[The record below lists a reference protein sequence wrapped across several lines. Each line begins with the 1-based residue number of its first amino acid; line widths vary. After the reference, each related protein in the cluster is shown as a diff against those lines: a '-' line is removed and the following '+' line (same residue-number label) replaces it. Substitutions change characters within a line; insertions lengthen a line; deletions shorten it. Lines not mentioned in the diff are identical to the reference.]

1 LAAAVRYDLIHVHVE
16 LRSASRHPHVKG
28 KHVLVV
34 AGENLI
40 ARLENELVLV
50 VVQPRA
56 VVVGV
61 RCALFQSRVR
71 RNHLAGDEIVADAE
85 VLQ

>member
-1 LAAAVRYDLIHVHVE
+1 ML
-16 LRSASRHPHVKG
+16 
-28 KHVLVV
+28 

-50 VVQPRA
+50 VVQPGA

-61 RCALFQSRVR
+61 RRALFQSRVR
-71 RNHLAGDEIVADAE
+71 RDHLAGDEIVADAE
-85 VLQ
+85 VLQRTLRLRAP